1 LRGLWLEDLTLRL
14 REDLSRPEPP
24 PGEARIDVLLAG
36 ICNTDL
42 ELAQGYYPYAGVPGH
57 EFVGRVASSP
67 SAPEWEGRRVVGEI
81 NAACGACEPCRA
93 GLRTHC
99 DRRTV
104 LGIKA
109 RDGCFAEAL
118 ILPLDNLHAVP
129 DSLTDEEAVFV
140 EPTAAALQVQE
151 QVKVTPGMRV
161 VVVGVGK
168 LGQLVART
176 LALAGCDLVV
186 IGRSRRSLDRLAGL
200 PLRTALA
207 PDPAPFKADLVVE
220 CTGDPEGFRLARRV
234 VRPRG
239 TIVLKSTHRGETV
252 VDLSSVVVDEVT
264 LVGSRCGQFPKAL
277 DVLARRAVDTSSLVD
292 ARYPLTAAL
301 EAFEHAA
308 RPGVL
313 KVLLRPSS

>member
-1 LRGLWLEDLTLRL
+1 MRGLWLEDLTLRL
-14 REDLSRPEPP
+14 REDLPRPEPP
-24 PGEARIDVLLAG
+24 PGEASIDVLLAG
-36 ICNTDL
+36 LCNTDL
-42 ELAQGYYPYAGVPGH
+42 ELARGYYPYAGILGH
-57 EFVGRVASSP
+57 EFVGRVAASP

-109 RDGCFAEAL
+109 RHGAFADAL
-118 ILPLDNLHAVP
+118 LLPLSNLHAVP
-129 DSLTDEEAVFV
+129 DSLTDEEAVFT
-140 EPTAAALQVQE
+140 EPLAAALQVQE
-151 QVKVTPGMRV
+151 QVRVSPGMRV
-161 VVVGVGK
+161 VVVGAGK

-176 LALAGCDLVV
+176 LCLTGCDLLV

-207 PDPAPFKADLVVE
+207 SDPAPARADLVVE
-220 CTGDPEGFRLARRV
+220 CTGDPEGFPLARRA

-239 TIVLKSTHRGETV
+239 TLVLKSTHRGETAV
-252 VDLSSVVVDEVT
+252 NLSSVVVDEVT
-264 LVGSRCGQFPKAL
+264 LVGSRCGPFPRAL
-277 DVLARRAVDTSSLVD
+277 ELLGRRLVDTSSLVD

-313 KVLLRPSS
+313 KVLLQP